1 MLRIIV
7 SFYLFVFFF
16 NILFFIVVITD
27 TLREVNNGL
36 HELQQN
42 IDTATNR
49 KMNIEIPLVGI
60 SVLKSWPYLLHSI
73 IPIWHLALF
82 YTFITKRDKI
92 YDTFYKV
99 FQGKAVK
106 NVSEGMESI
115 GVKDSDKE
123 MEENHDD
130 VL

>member
-1 MLRIIV
+1 MLRVIG
-7 SFYLFVFFF
+7 SFYLFVDFF
-16 NILFFIVVITD
+16 NILFFIVTITGTLSEVND
-27 TLREVNNGL
+27 GLRE
-36 HELQQN
+36 LQHN
-42 IDTATNR
+42 IDNVTEG
-49 KMNIEIPLVGI
+49 KGNIEIPLVGV
-60 SVLKSWPYLLHSI
+60 SVIKSWPYLLHSI

-92 YDTFYKV
+92 YNIFYKV

-106 NVSEGMESI
+106 NVSEVMESI
-115 GVKDSDKE
+115 GVKDFGKE

>member
-1 MLRIIV
+1 MLRIIE
-7 SFYLFVFFF
+7 SFYLFVCFF

-27 TLREVNNGL
+27 TLREVNNCL

-49 KMNIEIPLVGI
+49 KIDIEIPLVGI
-60 SVLKSWPYLLHSI
+60 SLLKSWPYLLHSI

-92 YDTFYKV
+92 YDTFYEV
-99 FQGKAVK
+99 FKGKAIK
-106 NVSEGMESI
+106 NVIEVMESI
-115 GVKDSDKE
+115 GVKDFDKE

>member
-1 MLRIIV
+1 MLRIIE
-7 SFYLFVFFF
+7 SFYLFVCFF

-49 KMNIEIPLVGI
+49 KMDIKIPLVGI
-60 SVLKSWPYLLHSI
+60 SLLKSWPYLLHSI

-99 FQGKAVK
+99 FQGKAIK
-106 NVSEGMESI
+106 NVSEVMESI

>member
-1 MLRIIV
+1 MLRIIE
-7 SFYLFVFFF
+7 SFYLFVCFF

-49 KMNIEIPLVGI
+49 KMDIEIPLVGI

-99 FQGKAVK
+99 FQGKAIK
-106 NVSEGMESI
+106 NVSEVMESI
-115 GVKDSDKE
+115 GVKDFNKE

>member
-1 MLRIIV
+1 MLRIIE
-7 SFYLFVFFF
+7 SFYLFVCFF

-36 HELQQN
+36 HEIQQN
-42 IDTATNR
+42 IDIATKE
-49 KMNIEIPLVGI
+49 KMDIEIPLVGI
-60 SVLKSWPYLLHSI
+60 SLLKSWPYLLHSI

-106 NVSEGMESI
+106 NVSEVMESI

>member
-1 MLRIIV
+1 MLRIIE
-7 SFYLFVFFF
+7 SFYLFVCFF

-27 TLREVNNGL
+27 TLREVNNVL

-42 IDTATNR
+42 IYTAINR
-49 KMNIEIPLVGI
+49 KIDIEIPLVGI
-60 SVLKSWPYLLHSI
+60 SLLKSWPYLLHSI

-106 NVSEGMESI
+106 NVSEVMESI

-130 VL
+130 IL

>member
-1 MLRIIV
+1 MLRIIE
-7 SFYLFVFFF
+7 SFYLFVCFF

-27 TLREVNNGL
+27 TLREVNNVL

-42 IDTATNR
+42 IYTEANGKIDV
-49 KMNIEIPLVGI
+49 EIPLVGI

-99 FQGKAVK
+99 FKGKAVK
-106 NVSEGMESI
+106 NVIEVMESI
-115 GVKDSDKE
+115 GVKDFNKE

>member
-1 MLRIIV
+1 MLRIIEN
-7 SFYLFVFFF
+7 FYLFVCFF

-36 HELQQN
+36 HELQEN
-42 IDTATNR
+42 IDTATNG
-49 KMNIEIPLVGI
+49 KMDIEIPLVGI
-60 SVLKSWPYLLHSI
+60 SLLKSWPYLLHSI

-82 YTFITKRDKI
+82 YTFITKKDKI

-106 NVSEGMESI
+106 NVSEVIESI

-123 MEENHDD
+123 MEKNHDD

>member
-1 MLRIIV
+1 MLRIIE
-7 SFYLFVFFF
+7 SFYLFVCFF

-42 IDTATNR
+42 IDAVTKE
-49 KMNIEIPLVGI
+49 KMDIEIPLVGI
-60 SVLKSWPYLLHSI
+60 SWLKTWPYLFHSI
-73 IPIWHLALF
+73 VPFWHLIFF
-82 YTFITKRDKI
+82 YTFITKKNSI
-92 YDTFYKV
+92 YNTFYNI

-106 NVSEGMESI
+106 NVSEVMESI
-115 GVKDSDKE
+115 GVKDFGKE

>member
-1 MLRIIV
+1 MLRIIE
-7 SFYLFVFFF
+7 SFYLFVCFF

-36 HELQQN
+36 YELQQN
-42 IDTATNR
+42 IDAVTKE
-49 KMNIEIPLVGI
+49 KMDIEIPLVGI
-60 SVLKSWPYLLHSI
+60 SWLKTWPYLLHSI

-106 NVSEGMESI
+106 NVSEVMESI

-130 VL
+130 IL

>member
-1 MLRIIV
+1 MLRIIEN
-7 SFYLFVFFF
+7 FYLFVCFF

-42 IDTATNR
+42 IDTVTKE
-49 KMNIEIPLVGI
+49 KMDIEIPLVGI
-60 SVLKSWPYLLHSI
+60 SWLKAWPYLLHSTV
-73 IPIWHLALF
+73 PFWHLIFF
-82 YTFITKRDKI
+82 YTFITKKNSI
-92 YDTFYKV
+92 YNTFYNI

-106 NVSEGMESI
+106 NVSEVMESI
-115 GVKDSDKE
+115 GVKDFNKE